1 MDKKFVMGIAAMA
14 ALTLVSCSSDD
25 LDSFSDNSSKNE
37 AISFDGYLG
46 RSAVAVNGTRGS
58 VETVTNLQKSEDGFG
73 VFGNYSSTEYTE
85 GTPAAYGNNLFD
97 NVQVTYKNSKWTYSP
112 LKYWPT
118 QGHIDFLAYAPYKAG
133 TFEKTY
139 HLKFNVSETIT
150 EQKDLLYAKTV
161 GQTMEKNSGTNK
173 VSFKFDH
180 ALSRLG
186 YSVKLNG
193 TCSPDATIT
202 LKKITLAGSA
212 PEPTTGS
219 TTEPTG
225 AFHKTGTIDLST
237 GNWTST
243 SDKQAFKWYSAE
255 TKGSQ
260 SITFTSENSTSTSE
274 TYTNKGDEYLFVI
287 PQDFSK
293 TEVGADELYVIVE
306 YTMQYTGVTD
316 PGTNKPAIIT
326 NKVYKKLSHNFEQ
339 GKAYTIKLTIGRP
352 IDFDVDAE
360 ITPWVDDTTI
370 PEIPM
375 D

>member
-58 VETVTNLQKSEDGFG
+58 EATKDALQKSAEGFG
-73 VFGNYSSTEYTE
+73 VFGNYSSTEAQTF
-85 GTPAAYGNNLFD
+85 GANLFKNQKVYYSD
-97 NVQVTYKNSKWTYSP
+97 NKWTYSP

-118 QGHIDFLAYAPYKAG
+118 QGHIDFLAYAPYNAG
-133 TFEKTY
+133 TVKDPYSLE
-139 HLKFNVSETIT
+139 FNVSEKIT
-150 EQKDLLYAKTV
+150 EQKDLLYAKTP
-161 GQTMEKNSGTNK
+161 GQTMAKNSGTNK
-173 VSFKFDH
+173 VTFKFNH
-180 ALSRLG
+180 ALSKLG

-193 TCSPDATIT
+193 TCSSDATIT

-212 PEPTTGS
+212 PATETAS
-219 TTEPTG
+219 EPTG

-237 GNWTST
+237 GNWGSL
-243 SDKQAFKWYSAE
+243 SGKQYFNWYSAE
-255 TKGSQ
+255 TTGAQ
-260 SITFTSENSTSTSE
+260 SITFTSENSTSTSNK

-287 PQDFSK
+287 PQDFS
-293 TEVGADELYVIVE
+293 GANELYVIVE
-306 YTMQYTGVTD
+306 YTMQYTGVTA
-316 PGTNKPAIIT
+316 PGTHQPAIIT

>member
-58 VETVTNLQKSEDGFG
+58 EETVTNLQTDGFG
-73 VFGNYSSTEYTE
+73 VFGNYSSTKDETF
-85 GTPAAYGNNLFD
+85 GANLFKNQKVYYSD
-97 NVQVTYKNSKWTYSP
+97 NKWTYSP

-118 QGHIDFLAYAPYKAG
+118 QGHIDFLAYAPYNIGQVKDPYSL
-133 TFEKTY
+133 E
-139 HLKFNVSETIT
+139 FNVSETIT

-161 GQTMEKNSGTNK
+161 GQTMADNSGTKK
-173 VSFKFDH
+173 VTFKFNH

-193 TCSPDATIT
+193 TCSSDATIT

-212 PEPTTGS
+212 PASSATAS
-219 TTEPTG
+219 EPTG
-225 AFHKTGTIDLST
+225 AFHKTGTIDLAT
-237 GNWTST
+237 GKWS
-243 SDKQAFKWYSAE
+243 SLSGKQYFNWYSAPTSE
-255 TKGSQ
+255 TSGSQ
-260 SITFTSENSTSTSE
+260 SITFTSSTYNTK
-274 TYTNKGDEYLFVI
+274 YTNKGDEYLFVI